1 MDLNNKSLFR
11 QKCFVNGN
19 WIEINNHDD
28 VNVKKSE
35 RLSNIESEINRMMNK
50 NNQ

>member
-1 MDLNNKSLFR
+1 MMIVNNNDNANSD
-11 QKCFVNGN
+11 
-19 WIEINNHDD
+19 NNHDD